1 MENVLISGLEKSG
14 GYLWI
19 PFYRKPPTHT
29 VWVEKSLI
37 KDKILRFNE
46 TTIHANYVK
55 GLCSQNIL
63 CEKDFIPRTLF
74 PFLMKQERSTTKF
87 FYVWRLSMLIFHS
100 WSTTFQKAD
109 DNIWGTR
116 SGWFGWLVQF
126 QVQVRESL
134 TVVLLI
140 KGDMKWW
147 CLNRSLAHWGARGG
161 WFGWLLQFQVQVLAG
176 TPLFLVLLIVR
187 QRSSCSS
194 NCGWFVWWR

>member
-1 MENVLISGLEKSG
+1 MENVLISCLKKRGS
-14 GYLWI
+14 YLWI

-100 WSTTFQKAD
+100 WGTTFQKAD

-126 QVQVRESL
+126 QVQVRESFDSGFADQGRYE
-134 TVVLLI
+134 VVMSEQILSSLRDTWWLI
-140 KGDMKWW
+140 WMVSTISSTSSRRDSFVSSFADRKTT
-147 CLNRSLAHWGARGG
+147 
-161 WFGWLLQFQVQVLAG
+161 QFV
-176 TPLFLVLLIVR
+176 F
-187 QRSSCSS
+187 
-194 NCGWFVWWR
+194 

>member
-14 GYLWI
+14 SYLWI

-29 VWVEKSLI
+29 LWVEKSLI

-100 WSTTFQKAD
+100 WGTTFQKAD

-126 QVQVRESL
+126 QVQVRESFDSGFADQGRYE
-134 TVVLLI
+134 VVMSEQILSSLRDTWWLI
-140 KGDMKWW
+140 WMVSTISSASYRRDSFDSGFADCMTT
-147 CLNRSLAHWGARGG
+147 
-161 WFGWLLQFQVQVLAG
+161 QFM
-176 TPLFLVLLIVR
+176 F
-187 QRSSCSS
+187 
-194 NCGWFVWWR
+194 

>member
-14 GYLWI
+14 SYLWI

-29 VWVEKSLI
+29 LWVEKSLI

-100 WSTTFQKAD
+100 WGTTFQKAD

-126 QVQVRESL
+126 QVQVRESFDSGFADQGRYE
-134 TVVLLI
+134 VVMSEQILSSLRDTWWLI
-140 KGDMKWW
+140 WMVSTISSTSSRRDSFVSSFADRKTT
-147 CLNRSLAHWGARGG
+147 
-161 WFGWLLQFQVQVLAG
+161 QFV
-176 TPLFLVLLIVR
+176 F
-187 QRSSCSS
+187 
-194 NCGWFVWWR
+194 

>member
-14 GYLWI
+14 SYLWI

-100 WSTTFQKAD
+100 WGTTFQKAD

-126 QVQVRESL
+126 QVQVRESFDSGFADQGRYE
-134 TVVLLI
+134 VVVSEQILSSLRDTWWLI
-140 KGDMKWW
+140 WMVSTISSTSSRRDSFVSSFADRKTT
-147 CLNRSLAHWGARGG
+147 
-161 WFGWLLQFQVQVLAG
+161 QFV
-176 TPLFLVLLIVR
+176 F
-187 QRSSCSS
+187 
-194 NCGWFVWWR
+194 

>member
-14 GYLWI
+14 SYLWI

-100 WSTTFQKAD
+100 WGTTFQKAD

-126 QVQVRESL
+126 QVQVRESFDSGFADQGRYE
-134 TVVLLI
+134 VVMSEQILSSLRDTWWLI
-140 KGDMKWW
+140 WMVSTISSTSSRRDSFVSSFADRKTT
-147 CLNRSLAHWGARGG
+147 
-161 WFGWLLQFQVQVLAG
+161 QFV
-176 TPLFLVLLIVR
+176 F
-187 QRSSCSS
+187 
-194 NCGWFVWWR
+194 

>member
-14 GYLWI
+14 SYLWI

-126 QVQVRESL
+126 QVQVRESFDSGFADQGRYE
-134 TVVLLI
+134 VVMSEQILSSLKDTWWLI
-140 KGDMKWW
+140 WMV
-147 CLNRSLAHWGARGG
+147 S
-161 WFGWLLQFQVQVLAG
+161 
-176 TPLFLVLLIVR
+176 TI
-187 QRSSCSS
+187 SSTSS
-194 NCGWFVWWR
+194 RRDSFYSGFA